1 MLDFEV
7 FFRVPFQ
14 ISNLRS
20 PIVPPP
26 SVQKIIIHNFMLSS
40 LSKLKSRL
48 SVTATIDNLSG
59 SESIT
64 CDQLVITLL

>member
-1 MLDFEV
+1 
-7 FFRVPFQ
+7 
-14 ISNLRS
+14 
-20 PIVPPP
+20 
-26 SVQKIIIHNFMLSS
+26 MLSS